1 MRLRG
6 LPNFANASDR
16 YDRPGCRCLRYLR
29 TKLFCVIVSWL
40 GAAAI
45 QLKSEA
51 RHQPEM
57 SEVKSDPAAI

>member
-6 LPNFANASDR
+6 LPNFANASD
-16 YDRPGCRCLRYLR
+16 LRYLR
-29 TKLFCVIVSWL
+29 TKLSCVIVSWL